1 MSTATAQRRLRIVIA
16 DDHPSI
22 RENLRYLI
30 GVEADLEVV
39 GVVRDGMSA
48 LRLARKLRPDVLVI
62 DHDMPD
68 YSGLTVAQALRREA
82 RGPRV
87 LLYTM
92 DTEACAHAKHA
103 GVLCVNKDAS
113 PKVLLEAIRTLGRK
127 SSQDRT
133 RVLVVEDDADVRG
146 AIRTALQDDGLEIVE
161 TRDGVEALAECER
174 QDPGVVVLDLGLPRM
189 SGQQFV
195 AAYRNLPKHEA
206 PIVVLSAVRDA
217 RKIARDIGAAAFLPK
232 PFVLNELTQAVR
244 GAAANAR

>member
-1 MSTATAQRRLRIVIA
+1 MPTATAHRRLRVVIA

-30 GVEADLEVV
+30 GAEADLEVV

-48 LRLARKLRPDVLVI
+48 LRLARKLRPDVLVV

-82 RGPRV
+82 GAPLV

-92 DTEACAHAKHA
+92 DTEACAHAKQA
-103 GVLCVNKDAS
+103 RILCVNKDAP
-113 PKVLLEAIRTLGRK
+113 PKVLLEAIRTLGRT
-127 SSQDRT
+127 SSQDRP

-146 AIRTALQDDGLEIVE
+146 AIATALQEDGLEIIE

-174 QDPGVVVLDLGLPRM
+174 QDPGVVVLDLKLPKM

-206 PIVVLSAVRDA
+206 PISVLSEVRAA
-217 RKIARDIGAAAFLPK
+217 RKIARDMGAAAFLPK
-232 PFVLNELTQAVR
+232 PFALDELAQAVR
-244 GAAANAR
+244 VAAATAR

>member
-1 MSTATAQRRLRIVIA
+1 MSTATADRRLRIVIA

-30 GVEADLEVV
+30 GAEADLEVV

-82 RGPRV
+82 GAPLV

-103 GVLCVNKDAS
+103 RVLCVNKDAP
-113 PKVLLEAIRTLGRK
+113 PKVLLEAIRTLGPEVLARPNT
-127 SSQDRT
+127 RT
-133 RVLVVEDDADVRG
+133 RRRG
-146 AIRTALQDDGLEIVE
+146 RCGCPWRDRHGASRGRTGDH
-161 TRDGVEALAECER
+161 RD
-174 QDPGVVVLDLGLPRM
+174 PR
-189 SGQQFV
+189 
-195 AAYRNLPKHEA
+195 
-206 PIVVLSAVRDA
+206 
-217 RKIARDIGAAAFLPK
+217 
-232 PFVLNELTQAVR
+232 R
-244 GAAANAR
+244 G